1 MLLCPSRCNIQSDK
15 HKASNGNR
23 PYSESE
29 EWNEL
34 FLLFLFQY
42 IIHMYGESDMEYTHE
57 TYISPLTWRYGS
69 DEMKSIFSE
78 VHKRKLLRRVWIAL
92 ARAEARAG
100 IVTEAQ
106 VKELESHKDDI
117 DIDRASEIENEIHHD
132 LMAEIKTYAEQCP
145 LAGGIIHL
153 GATSMD
159 ALDNADAVRF
169 KEALLVIASRLSTL
183 METLSG
189 RAEEMKD
196 IPTMAFTHIQPA
208 EITTIGYRLSQTLQD
223 LSDDADD
230 LLSVISS
237 VRGKGMK
244 GAVGT
249 AASYKVLL
257 DGTGVS
263 AEELENMVM
272 NELGIRPFTAATQV
286 YTRKQ
291 DLRIVSAL
299 SSIAATLHRFSL
311 DMRILQS
318 PPVGEVSE
326 PFGKKQVGSSAMPF
340 KRNPINNEKI
350 CSLSRIVESSYQA
363 AWNNA
368 SLMILERTLD
378 DSANRRIFIPE
389 AFIALDEML
398 LTATKIVKGM
408 SFHSEAT
415 RRLMENYGI
424 FASTERL
431 LMELGR
437 RGADRQKMHETIRE
451 ESLKAW
457 ALVQSGKDNP
467 LKENLATDEEI
478 LKYIPHDEIIQLLD
492 ASDYTG
498 DAGKRT
504 EAVLERASTQIIRLK
519 SAK

>member
-1 MLLCPSRCNIQSDK
+1 
-15 HKASNGNR
+15 
-23 PYSESE
+23 
-29 EWNEL
+29 
-34 FLLFLFQY
+34 
-42 IIHMYGESDMEYTHE
+42 MEYDHKS
-57 TYISPLTWRYGS
+57 YISPLTWRYGS
-69 DEMKSIFSE
+69 DEMKGIFSE

-92 ARAEARAG
+92 ARAEMKAG
-100 IVTEAQ
+100 IVTEEQ
-106 VKELESHKDDI
+106 VKELEAHKDDI
-117 DIDRASEIENEIHHD
+117 NIDRATEIENTIHHD
-132 LMAEIKTYAEQCP
+132 LMAEIKTYAEECP

-169 KEALLVIASRLSTL
+169 KEAMELIVKRLDDL
-183 METLSG
+183 IEAF
-189 RAEEMKD
+189 REKAELYRD
-196 IPTMAFTHIQPA
+196 TPTMAFTHIQPA
-208 EITTIGYRLSQTLQD
+208 EITTIGYRIAQTLQD
-223 LSDDADD
+223 LLDDRDEAVSV
-230 LLSVISS
+230 LSSIK
-237 VRGKGMK
+237 GKGMK

-249 AASYKVLL
+249 AASYTVLL
-257 DGTGVS
+257 KGTPVS
-263 AEELENMVM
+263 AEDLEKMVM
-272 NELGIRPFTAATQV
+272 YELGIEAFPAATQT
-286 YTRKQ
+286 YSRKQ
-291 DLRIVSAL
+291 DLRIIAVL

-311 DMRILQS
+311 DLRILQS
-318 PPVGEVSE
+318 PSIGEFSE

-340 KRNPINNEKI
+340 KRNPINSEKI
-350 CSLSRIVESSYQA
+350 CSLSRIVESQYQA
-363 AWNNA
+363 AWMNA
-368 SLMILERTLD
+368 STSILERTLD

-389 AFIALDEML
+389 AFIAMDEML
-398 LTATKIVKGM
+398 LTELRIVRGMNIHSTAT
-408 SFHSEAT
+408 A
-415 RRLMENYGI
+415 RLMADYGI

-467 LKENLATDEEI
+467 LKENLAADEEI

-504 EAVLERASTQIIRLK
+504 EAVLERASAQIIRLK

>member
-1 MLLCPSRCNIQSDK
+1 
-15 HKASNGNR
+15 
-23 PYSESE
+23 
-29 EWNEL
+29 
-34 FLLFLFQY
+34 
-42 IIHMYGESDMEYTHE
+42 MEYSHD

-69 DEMKSIFSE
+69 DEMKTIFSE

-92 ARAEARAG
+92 ARAEYKAG
-100 IVTEAQ
+100 IVTEEQ
-106 VKELESHKDDI
+106 VRELESHKDDI
-117 DIDRASEIENEIHHD
+117 DINRATEIENEIHHD
-132 LMAEIKTYAEQCP
+132 LMAEIRTYAEQCP
-145 LAGGIIHL
+145 KAGGIIHL

-169 KEALLVIASRLSTL
+169 KEALQLVAIRLADL
-183 METLSG
+183 IDVLAK
-189 RAEEMKD
+189 RALEMKSV
-196 IPTMAFTHIQPA
+196 PTMAFTHIQPA

-230 LLSVISS
+230 LIGTIASIK
-237 VRGKGMK
+237 GKGMK

-263 AEELENMVM
+263 ARELEKMVM
-272 NELGIRPFTAATQV
+272 DELGIKPFEAATQV

-291 DLRIVSAL
+291 DLRIISAL
-299 SSIAATLHRFSL
+299 SSIAASLHRFSL

-318 PPVGEVSE
+318 PPIGEVSE

-350 CSLSRIVESSYQA
+350 CSLSRIVESAYQS

-398 LTATKIVKGM
+398 ITAKRIVSGM
-408 SFHSEAT
+408 NFHSEAT
-415 RRLMENYGI
+415 RRLMDNYGI

-437 RGADRQKMHETIRE
+437 RGADRQAMHETIRE

-457 ALVQSGKDNP
+457 ALVQVGKDNP
-467 LKENLATDEEI
+467 LKDNLASDEDV
-478 LKYIPHDEIIQLLD
+478 LKYLSKEEVLKLLD
-492 ASDYTG
+492 ASDYIG
-498 DAGKRT
+498 DSVERA
-504 EAVLERASTQIIRLK
+504 EAVIEMAEAQSIRLK

>member
-1 MLLCPSRCNIQSDK
+1 
-15 HKASNGNR
+15 
-23 PYSESE
+23 
-29 EWNEL
+29 
-34 FLLFLFQY
+34 
-42 IIHMYGESDMEYTHE
+42 MEYSHD

-69 DEMKSIFSE
+69 DEMKTIFSE

-92 ARAEARAG
+92 ARAESKAG
-100 IVTEAQ
+100 IVTEEQ
-106 VKELESHKDDI
+106 VRELESHKDDI
-117 DIDRASEIENEIHHD
+117 DINRATEIENEIHHD
-132 LMAEIKTYAEQCP
+132 LMAEIRTYAEQCP
-145 LAGGIIHL
+145 KAGGIIHL

-169 KEALLVIASRLSTL
+169 KEALQLVAVRLADLIDVLAKRAS
-183 METLSG
+183 
-189 RAEEMKD
+189 EMKSV
-196 IPTMAFTHIQPA
+196 PTMAFTHIQPA

-230 LLSVISS
+230 LIGTIASIK
-237 VRGKGMK
+237 GKGMK

-263 AEELENMVM
+263 ARELEKVVM
-272 NELGIRPFTAATQV
+272 DELGIKPFEAATQV

-291 DLRIVSAL
+291 DLRIISAL
-299 SSIAATLHRFSL
+299 SSIAASLHRFSL

-318 PPVGEVSE
+318 PPIGEVSE

-350 CSLSRIVESSYQA
+350 CSLSRIVESAYQS

-398 LTATKIVKGM
+398 ITAKRIVSGM
-408 SFHSEAT
+408 NFHSEAT
-415 RRLMENYGI
+415 RRLMDNYGI

-437 RGADRQKMHETIRE
+437 RGADRQAMHETIRE

-457 ALVQSGKDNP
+457 ALVQVGKDNP
-467 LKENLATDEEI
+467 LKDNLASDEEV
-478 LKYIPHDEIIQLLD
+478 LKYLSKEEVLKLLD
-492 ASDYTG
+492 ASDYIG
-498 DAGKRT
+498 DSVERA
-504 EAVLERASTQIIRLK
+504 EAVIERAEAQSIRLK

>member
-1 MLLCPSRCNIQSDK
+1 
-15 HKASNGNR
+15 
-23 PYSESE
+23 
-29 EWNEL
+29 
-34 FLLFLFQY
+34 
-42 IIHMYGESDMEYTHE
+42 MEYSHD

-69 DEMKSIFSE
+69 EEMKAIFSE

-92 ARAEARAG
+92 ARAESKAG
-100 IVTEAQ
+100 IVTEEQ

-117 DIDRASEIENEIHHD
+117 DIERASEIESEIHHD
-132 LMAEIKTYAEQCP
+132 LMAEIRTYAEQCP
-145 LAGGIIHL
+145 KAGGIIHL

-169 KEALLVIASRLSTL
+169 KEALQLIASRLADL
-183 METLSG
+183 IKTLSE
-189 RAEEMKD
+189 RAREMKD
-196 IPTMAFTHIQPA
+196 VPTMAFTHIQPA

-230 LLSVISS
+230 LIGAIASIK
-237 VRGKGMK
+237 GKGMK

-249 AASYKVLL
+249 AASYRVLL

-263 AEELENMVM
+263 ARELEDMVM
-272 NELGIRPFTAATQV
+272 DELGIKAFEAATQV

-291 DLRIVSAL
+291 DLRIISAL
-299 SSIAATLHRFSL
+299 SSIAASLHRFSL
-311 DMRILQS
+311 DLRILQS
-318 PPVGEVSE
+318 PPIGEVSE

-350 CSLSRIVESSYQA
+350 CSLARIVESAYQS

-398 LTATKIVKGM
+398 MTAKRIAAGM
-408 SFHSEAT
+408 NFHSEAT

-437 RGADRQKMHETIRE
+437 KGADRQAMHETIRE

-457 ALVQSGKDNP
+457 ALVQIGKDNP
-467 LKENLATDEEI
+467 LKDNLASDEEI
-478 LKYIPHDEIIQLLD
+478 LKYLSKDEVLKLLD

-498 DAGKRT
+498 DAAVRA
-504 EAVLERASTQIIRLK
+504 EAVIERAENQSIRLK